1 MGFIRVG
8 KRRGETHITFFKKE
22 PERQGEKSVW
32 REMKGALRWEQ
43 IAQKAGGWQRVKIT
57 RE

>member
-8 KRRGETHITFFKKE
+8 KRREKTRVTFLK
-22 PERQGEKSVW
+22 RTRNQGEKSVS
-32 REMKGALRWEQ
+32 REMKGAIGWEQ